1 MSTYTTVAEVQ
12 KIMLSGKPDFA
23 AKKCCKLPDTRTRQ
37 GTLREELSR
46 LGLRAESFLPRAI
59 KNYNKVPNELKQLG
73 LAGFK
78 KEIKKWIQLSVS
90 IKP

>member
-1 MSTYTTVAEVQ
+1 M
-12 KIMLSGKPDFA
+12 
-23 AKKCCKLPDTRTRQ
+23 
-37 GTLREELSR
+37 LREALSR
-46 LGLRAESFLPRAI
+46 MGLRAESFLPRAI